1 MFFWRRLC
9 AHLVATL
16 LVLCSAGALAQSNG
30 VLREVYYNI
39 PGGAV
44 ADLTNAPNFPNNP
57 DEVFVES
64 AFEAPSNF
72 ADNYGQRMRAL
83 LLPPVTGSYVFWV
96 AADDNSAL
104 YLSTDENPAHKR
116 QIAYETSWT
125 DPRQYNLYPS
135 QKSSTVILTNGLRY
149 YIEALQKE
157 GTGGD
162 NLSVTWQKP
171 GDAAPADGAAPIPG
185 IYLIPYGLGPPV
197 IPGQPTNVTVV
208 EGGSATFTVRLAQ
221 EYGATYQWQRGS
233 GAIPGATNASLTI
246 TPVAMSDNGIR
257 FSCCITNGY
266 GSTNSAVATLTVN
279 PDVTRPTLTSVN
291 SLDDPHV
298 LIVVFSEPVE
308 AASAINAANYKINNG
323 VTVLAAAFG
332 TDTRTLIL
340 TTTPMVTQTIY
351 TLTVNNVRDRAAT
364 PNVILPNASRTFTLD
379 AIPLSMAFVRP
390 PPEPIG
396 PSSRHGPVV
405 ISEIMYH
412 PTNREDGKN
421 LEYLELYNSNPF
433 YEDLS
438 GFRITGQVEFTFPSN
453 TVLAARS
460 YCVVA
465 AAPADLQSVYGIV
478 NVIGSY
484 TGLLANQSG
493 TLRLLNREGAAVFEV
508 SYSDDPPWPAAADG
522 AGHSLVLARPSLG
535 EGNPAAWAASDVV
548 GGSPGF
554 AEQAGANPYSS
565 VVINELL
572 AHTDPPDYDF
582 IELFNYSSSPVDLS
596 GCILTDKATTNRFFI
611 PTNSVIQPQGF
622 LCYDEIQL
630 GFRLSAAGE
639 TVYFE
644 NPTGTR
650 VLDAVRF
657 DAQENGVSLGRYPD
671 GASGWYRLQMKTPG
685 ACNGRPRIPDVVINE
700 IMYDPLGGD
709 DNDQYVELYNH
720 TGAPVDVGRWSFEAG
735 IKYTIPAG
743 TLIPA
748 NGYLV
753 IAKNTARLLS
763 NYSNLTGANTLGDF
777 RGSLALGGERV
788 ALAMPDETVGTNAAG
803 QLVTN
808 QLHIVVDEVTYGT
821 GGRWGRWAHGG
832 GSSLELID
840 PHSDRRL
847 APNWADS
854 DESGKSGWTT
864 IQYTGLLDNG
874 TGPAD
879 SLQLMLLD
887 AGECLVDNVEVF
899 AAGGSNRVANS
910 TFESGL
916 DGWVAQGDHDDSSWE
931 TGQGYN
937 STHCL
942 HVRAT
947 DHGDTGANRI
957 RTALTAPLV
966 PGQTA
971 TLRAKVRWLAGCP
984 EILLRLRGNWL
995 EATGNML
1002 TAHNLG
1008 TPGAPN
1014 SRARA
1019 NAGPAITEVRH
1030 SPVVPAANQVVR
1042 VLARVSDP
1050 DGLAGLFLKYRVD
1063 PATNLNVVAMVNIG
1077 AGFFSAT
1084 IPGQAAGNL
1093 VAFQVQ
1099 ALDNSPSRA
1108 VTQFPSDT
1116 PARECLVR
1124 WGDPAQYGNFGT
1136 YRIWMTQA
1144 TLNRW
1149 SKREQL
1155 SNEPLDCTL
1164 VYGSSRAI
1172 YNIGGQ
1178 YEGSPWHAPYWDSP
1192 IGSSC
1197 NYKIGFP
1204 DDDRLL
1210 GETGAILKWP
1220 GNGGSDATCQHE
1232 QTAYWIGEQIG
1243 LPYCYRRYVNLF
1255 VNGVRRGEMFED
1267 IQRPDGDLAGEF
1279 FPNGANGDLYKVQV
1293 WFEYDDAAANF
1304 TSANGASFQNV
1315 TTTGGQKKLAAY
1327 RWTFAKRAINGSAN
1341 DYTNLFALVNAANFS
1356 GRGAAYRQQLEAT
1369 LDLDNFLKT
1378 YAVEHIVGNNDSFAY
1393 GGGQNMYAYKPVGDT
1408 WKMIIWDIDFAFS
1421 SLGPTNDVFQGIG
1434 RSNGIDLGEPAYL
1447 RRYWQI
1453 LQDLANGP
1461 LIGTKLNPLADA
1473 KYNMMV
1479 ANGRTI
1485 DSPAAMKSY
1494 VSQRRTYLLN
1504 LIARN
1509 VPASFSITLNNGA
1522 GFTTNHNQIGLTG
1535 TAPIDV
1541 RTITL
1546 NGVAFPVTW
1555 TAVSN
1560 WTMQVALAGGTNALN
1575 VQGWNAFSNLVT
1587 GASATLN
1594 LNYNGLVELP
1604 QDKLVLNEIMY
1615 HPSAPGASFIELFNT
1630 SINEAFDLS
1639 GWRLDGVGYTF
1650 PGGAIIPTRGF
1661 LVVAGDRLGFAAA
1674 YGGSIPVVG
1683 EFSGKLDN
1691 GGETLQLIKPGATP
1705 DQDIVVTEVRY
1716 DNTAPWP
1723 AAADGTGASL
1733 QLIDVSQDD
1742 NRVANWTAVPTNSG
1756 ALARFTPGTFNSVR
1770 ANLPSLPRLWLNE
1783 VLPNN
1788 LSGATD
1794 RFGQRHPWA
1803 ELYNSG
1809 STNLS
1814 LAGMFLA
1821 NNYSNLTQWPFPAG
1835 TTIAAGQ
1842 FLIVWLDGNP
1852 GLSSTNEPHSS
1863 FTVPPNIGSLAL
1875 VSTNG
1880 GRTNILDYLNYNLA
1894 QPDRSYGAYPDGS
1907 ANKRQLFYYPTPGV
1921 SNNPAS
1927 PSLNVLVNEW
1937 MADNKTTQADPADN
1951 GFHDWFELYNPGDTT
1966 ADLSGFYLGQ
1976 SRTNETRFHIPDGYT
1991 IPPHGFLLVW
2001 ADGESTQNSSN
2012 RADLHVSFK
2021 LSKDGEAIGLFAADG
2036 TVIDFVSFGPQ
2047 EADVSQGRFPD
2058 GSAYIVTLT
2067 QPTPGTANYL
2077 ALTNTPPVIG
2087 AISDGTIFDGQL
2099 LLFNA
2104 SATDTD
2110 VPPQHLTFSLDDGA
2124 PANAAINPDTGLFSW
2139 RPSSAQAPSTNSI
2152 TVRVTDD
2159 GTPPMS
2165 AAATFTARVAHRPQI
2180 TSVLPNISSGCS
2192 LTFDTVPNKT
2202 YRVDFK
2208 DSLSDSEWQPLAP
2221 SGTATGESLTITDG
2235 LGGNA
2240 QRFYRIV
2247 VLD

>member
-9 AHLVATL
+9 VRLIATV
-16 LVLCSAGALAQSNG
+16 LVLSSASALAQTNG

-39 PGGAV
+39 GGGAV
-44 ADLTNAPNFPNNP
+44 ADLTSAPNYPNNP
-57 DEVFVES
+57 DEVFVEN

-83 LLPPVTGSYVFWV
+83 LLPPVTGSYVFWI
-96 AADDNSAL
+96 AADDGSAL
-104 YLSTDENPAHKR
+104 FLSTDEQPTHKR
-116 QIAYETSWT
+116 QIAYETTWT
-125 DPRQYNLYPS
+125 NPRQYNLYAS
-135 QKSSTVILTNGLRY
+135 QKSAPITLTNGLRY

-157 GTGGD
+157 GGGGD
-162 NLSVTWQKP
+162 GLAVAWQKP

-185 IYLIPYGLGPPV
+185 TYLTPCGLGPPV
-197 IPGQPTNVTVV
+197 ISAQPTNVTVV
-208 EGGSATFTVRLAQ
+208 EGGSATFAVKLAQ
-221 EYGATYQWQRGS
+221 KYGATYQWQRGS
-233 GAIPGATNASLTI
+233 GAILGATNSSFLV
-246 TPVAMSDNGIR
+246 TPVAVSDNGSR

-266 GSTNSAVATLTVN
+266 GSTNSTTATLTVN
-279 PDVTRPTLTSVN
+279 PDVARPALTLAN
-291 SLDDPHV
+291 SLDDPRV
-298 LIVVFSEPVE
+298 LVVVFSKPVE
-308 AASAINAANYKINNG
+308 GASATNPANYAINNG
-323 VTVLAAAFG
+323 ITVLAAAFG
-332 TDTRTLIL
+332 IDTRTLIL
-340 TTTPMVTQTIY
+340 TTTPMVAQTIY
-351 TLTVNNVRDRAAT
+351 TLTVNNVRDRAAR

-379 AIPLSMAFVRP
+379 ATPLSMALLRP
-390 PPEPIG
+390 PLEPIG
-396 PSSRHGPVV
+396 PSSRRGPVV

-412 PTNREDGKN
+412 SAKREDGKN

-453 TVLAARS
+453 TVLSARS
-460 YCVVA
+460 YGALA
-465 AAPADLQSVYGIV
+465 AAPADIQSVYGSV
-478 NVIGSY
+478 NVIGRY
-484 TGLLANQSG
+484 TNLLSNHSG

-508 SYSDDPPWPAAADG
+508 SYSGDPPWPAAADG

-554 AEQAGANPYSS
+554 SEQAGSNPYSS

-572 AHTDPPDYDF
+572 AHTEPPDYDF

-596 GCILTDKATTNRFFI
+596 GCILTDNAATNRFSI
-611 PTNSVIQPQGF
+611 PTGTVIQPQGF
-622 LCYDEIQL
+622 LSYDEIQL

-639 TVYFE
+639 TVFLKDPS
-644 NPTGTR
+644 NTR
-650 VLDAVRF
+650 VLDTVRF

-671 GASGWYRLQMKTPG
+671 GASSCYRLQIKTPG
-685 ACNGRPRIPDVVINE
+685 TANDRPRIPDVVINE
-700 IMYDPLGGD
+700 IMYDPISGD

-720 TGAPVDVGRWSFEAG
+720 TDAPVDVSRWNFEAG
-735 IKYTIPAG
+735 IKYRIPAG
-743 TLIPA
+743 TVIPA

-753 IAKNTARLLS
+753 IAKSAARLLS
-763 NYSNLTGANTLGDF
+763 NYSNLTGANTLGHF
-777 RGSLALGGERV
+777 QGSLAHGGERV
-788 ALAMPDETVGTNAAG
+788 ALAKPGEIVGTNAVG

-821 GGRWGRWAHGG
+821 GGRWGQWAHGG

-840 PHSDRRL
+840 PRSDRRL

-854 DESGKSGWTT
+854 DESGKGGWTT
-864 IQYTGLLDNG
+864 IQYTGVLDNG

-879 SLQLMLLD
+879 SLQLMLLE

-899 AAGGSNRVANS
+899 AAGGANRVTNS

-916 DGWVAQGDHDDSSWE
+916 DGWVAQGDHDASSWE
-931 TGQGYN
+931 AGQGYN
-937 STHCL
+937 SAHCL

-957 RTALTAPLV
+957 RTTLTTPLS

-971 TLRAKVRWLAGCP
+971 TIRARVRWLAGCP

-1002 TAHNLG
+1002 TAANLG

-1014 SRARA
+1014 SRTRT
-1019 NAGPAITEVRH
+1019 NAGPTITEVRH
-1030 SPVVPAANQVVR
+1030 SPLVPAANQIVR
-1042 VLARVSDP
+1042 VIARVSDT

-1063 PATNLNVVAMVNIG
+1063 PATNLNIVAMVNNG
-1077 AGFFSAT
+1077 AGLYSAN
-1084 IPGQAAGNL
+1084 IPGRAAGNL

-1099 ALDNSPSRA
+1099 ALDNSPSRTS
-1108 VTQFPSDT
+1108 TQFPSDA

-1124 WGDPAQYGNFGT
+1124 WGDTVQSGSFGT

-1144 TLNRW
+1144 TFNRW
-1149 SKREQL
+1149 ANRERL
-1155 SNEPLDCTL
+1155 SNEPLDCTF

-1197 NYKIGFP
+1197 NYKLVFP
-1204 DDDRLL
+1204 DDDQFL

-1267 IQRPDGDLAGEF
+1267 IQRPDGNITGEF
-1279 FPNGANGDLYKVQV
+1279 FPSGANGDLHKVQV
-1293 WFEYDDAAANF
+1293 WYEYDDAAANF
-1304 TSANGASFQNV
+1304 TSANGASFQNI
-1315 TTTGGQKKLAAY
+1315 TTTGGLKKLASY
-1327 RWTFAKRAINGSAN
+1327 RWTFAKRAVEGSAN
-1341 DYTNLFALVNAANFS
+1341 NYTNLFALVDAANFN
-1356 GRGAAYRQQLEAT
+1356 GLGAAYRRQLEAT

-1393 GGGQNMYAYKPVGDT
+1393 GGGQNMYAFKPVGDT
-1408 WKMIIWDIDFAFS
+1408 WRMLIWDIDFAFS

-1434 RSNGIDLGEPAYL
+1434 RSNGINLGEPAYL

-1461 LIGTKLNPLADA
+1461 LTGTKLNPLADA

-1479 ANGRTI
+1479 ANGRTVE
-1485 DSPAAMKSY
+1485 SPAAMKSY

-1504 LIARN
+1504 LIARS
-1509 VPASFSITLNNGA
+1509 VPAAFSITLNNSA
-1522 GFTTNHNQIGLTG
+1522 GFSTNHNLIGLTG

-1555 TAVSN
+1555 TSVSN
-1560 WTMQVALAGGTNALN
+1560 WTMQVALSAGDNALK
-1575 VQGWNAFSNLVT
+1575 VQGWNASSNLAT

-1594 LNYNGLVELP
+1594 VNYNGLVELP
-1604 QDKLVLNEIMY
+1604 QDKLIFNEIMY
-1615 HPSAPGASFIELFNT
+1615 HPIAPGASFIELFNT

-1639 GWRLDGVGYTF
+1639 GWRLNGVGFTF
-1650 PGGAIIPTRGF
+1650 PGGTIIPARGF
-1661 LVVAGDRLGFAAA
+1661 LMVAEDRLGFAAA

-1705 DQDIVVTEVRY
+1705 EQDVVVTEVRY

-1723 AAADGTGASL
+1723 AAADGMGASL
-1733 QLIDVSQDD
+1733 QLIDVTQDD
-1742 NRVANWTAVPTNSG
+1742 DRVANWTAVPTNNAG
-1756 ALARFTPGTFNSVR
+1756 LARFTPGTFNSMR
-1770 ANLPSLPRLWLNE
+1770 AYLPPLPRLWLNE

-1788 LSGATD
+1788 LGGATD

-1814 LAGMFLA
+1814 LAGLFLA
-1821 NNYSNLTQWPFPAG
+1821 NSYSNLTLWPFPAG
-1835 TTIAAGQ
+1835 ATIAAGQ
-1842 FLIVWLDGNP
+1842 FLTVWLDGNP
-1852 GLSSTNEPHSS
+1852 GISSSNELHTS
-1863 FTVPPNIGSLAL
+1863 FTVPPNIGSLTL

-1880 GRTNILDYLNYNLA
+1880 GRTNVLDYLNYNLA

-1907 ANKRQLFYYPTPGV
+1907 ASKRQTFYYATPGV

-1927 PSLNVLVNEW
+1927 PWLNVLINEW
-1937 MADNKTTQADPADN
+1937 MADNKTTLADPTDN
-1951 GFHDWFELYNPGDTT
+1951 GFHDWFELYNPGNTS

-1976 SRTNETRFHIPDGYT
+1976 GMTNKTRFQIPDGYT
-1991 IPPHGFLLVW
+1991 IAPNGFLLVW
-2001 ADGESTQNSSN
+2001 ADDESSQNSSN
-2012 RADLHVSFK
+2012 RTALHANFK

-2036 TVIDFVSFGPQ
+2036 TVIDYVSFGPQ
-2047 EADVSQGRFPD
+2047 ETDVSQGRFPD
-2058 GSAYIVTLT
+2058 GSTYTLTLT
-2067 QPTPGTANYL
+2067 QPTPGGANFL
-2077 ALTNTPPVIG
+2077 ALTNTPPALG
-2087 AISDGTIFDGQL
+2087 AIADSTIFDGQL
-2099 LLFNA
+2099 TLFNA
-2104 SATDTD
+2104 SATDAD
-2110 VPPQHLTFSLDDGA
+2110 VPPQRLTFSLDAGA

-2139 RPSSAQAPSTNSI
+2139 RPSSTQVPSTNSI

-2159 GTPPMS
+2159 GAPPMS
-2165 AAATFTARVAHRPQI
+2165 TAATFSVRVACRPQI
-2180 TSVLPNISSGCS
+2180 MSVLPNLYGGCS
-2192 LTFDTVPNKT
+2192 LTFGTIPNRT

-2208 DSLSDSEWQPLAP
+2208 DSLSDAEWQLLAP
-2221 SGTATGESLTITDG
+2221 STTATGESLTINDS
-2235 LGGNA
+2235 LGGKA

-2247 VLD
+2247 VVD